1 MEGRK
6 LTIDDIA
13 RELQISK
20 TTVSRAISGKG
31 RISQETRERVL
42 KYIKENNYRPS
53 AIAKGLAQSKTFNV
67 CFVMPG
73 DYSIVDLPFY
83 QGCLW
88 GISNTASKADYDVI
102 VSMVTGQDISQME
115 RLINNH
121 KVDGV
126 ILGRTLLEDK
136 AEAYL
141 KNQEI
146 PFVTVGSANDESVIQ
161 VDNDH
166 RSACRELTQVL
177 LWKKLTR
184 IAVVGGNMK
193 YIVNQNRLAGY
204 RDACDEQGVP
214 IDESLIFLDLEDDR
228 AIEEVTGKLIQRK
241 AECIICMDDFICTN
255 VLSLLAREQIRV
267 PEDVKVASFYNSI
280 LLGSSQSAI
289 TSLQFD
295 AAEMGKVSFN
305 TLLAL
310 IDKRETAQRTLLG
323 YEVIVRESTKI

>member
-146 PFVTVGSANDESVIQ
+146 PFVTVGSTNDESVIQ